1 MTEPCVDLLCEY
13 AVIRGLD
20 LAARRSPA
28 TGRHNGARKLG
39 TATAYLTHTRIR
51 LAANDSDCDKLLR
64 GAWDLL
70 IPVLPEH
77 LAGRIVTAIDTYTRQ
92 LILTQSPP
100 TADTL
105 RPYIEV
111 ACEPAT

>member
-1 MTEPCVDLLCEY
+1 MTEPCLELLCEY

-28 TGRHNGARKLG
+28 TGRSNGARRPG
-39 TATAYLTHTRIR
+39 FGPSYLTHTRIR
-51 LAANDSDCDKLLR
+51 LAATDTDCDKLLR

-70 IPVLPEH
+70 RPVLPES
-77 LAGRIVTAIDTYTRQ
+77 LADRVVTAVDAYTRA
-92 LILTQSPP
+92 LIITQSEP

-105 RPYIEV
+105 RPYLEV